1 MKFSV
6 DFILRILRQVEALN
20 QDYHN
25 SILDAP
31 GTDGPVA
38 EEETVVQLIKMDGD
52 GSTATLISDVSKLV
66 GLPMNKSP
74 KSDTKTETD

>member
-1 MKFSV
+1 M
-6 DFILRILRQVEALN
+6 
-20 QDYHN
+20 
-25 SILDAP
+25 
-31 GTDGPVA
+31 
-38 EEETVVQLIKMDGD
+38 VQLIKMDGD